1 MTKQVLTEPNL
12 LYTLTHLDYADKGS
26 IPSRERATT
35 NICTGTGRL
44 HFKARHYVKPFTD
57 SLSATEATKSY
68 FHRGGGSE
76 VEQTRCNLRHLSAAT
91 TQPTTYKT
99 KQM

>member
-26 IPSRERATT
+26 IPSTERATT

-44 HFKARHYVKPFTD
+44 HFKARH
-57 SLSATEATKSY
+57 
-68 FHRGGGSE
+68 
-76 VEQTRCNLRHLSAAT
+76 
-91 TQPTTYKT
+91 
-99 KQM
+99 